1 MACSRQVS
9 DRLARV
15 LLRDSKKMIIAF
27 PLLFASALKKGR
39 IWALGLGAGLMILSA
54 CAAPPPS
61 ATINDPEEARN
72 RDIHAFNV
80 ALDKALVRPASD
92 IYGTIL
98 PPPVQQGVSNFAA
111 NLDVPGEVVNQL
123 LQGRPGYA
131 LENTF
136 RFAVNTVIGIGGLF
150 DPATAIGVPGRRTDF
165 GETLHVWGAGEG
177 IYVELPGL
185 GPSTERD
192 AVGTIVDIA
201 LNPVRLLLPTPESY
215 YATGAKIGSKI
226 GDRHRFAATIDSI
239 LYDSADSYAQ
249 ARLLYL
255 QKRRFEL
262 GQVVPEADFED
273 PYAQ

>member
-27 PLLFASALKKGR
+27 PLLFASRLKKGR
-39 IWALGLGAGLMILSA
+39 TWALGLGASLMILSA

-61 ATINDPEEARN
+61 ATINDPEEAKN

-80 ALDKALVRPASD
+80 ALDKALVRPAAD
-92 IYGTIL
+92 LYGTVL

-177 IYVELPGL
+177 IYVELPAL

-192 AVGTIVDIA
+192 AVGKVVDI
-201 LNPVRLLLPTPESY
+201 LMNPVSLLLPTPERY
-215 YATGAKIGSKI
+215 YATAAKLGSKI
-226 GDRHRFAATIDSI
+226 GDRHRYSATIDSI
-239 LYDSADSYAQ
+239 LYDSADGYAQ

-255 QKRRFEL
+255 QNRRFEL
-262 GQVVPEADFED
+262 GQVVAAEDFED

>member
-1 MACSRQVS
+1 
-9 DRLARV
+9 V
-15 LLRDSKKMIIAF
+15 LLQDSKKMIIAF
-27 PLLFASALKKGR
+27 PLLFAPFLKKGR
-39 IWALGLGAGLMILSA
+39 ICVLGLGASLMILAA

-61 ATINDPEEARN
+61 ATINDPEEAKN

-92 IYGTIL
+92 VYGSIV
-98 PPPVQQGVSNFAA
+98 PPPVQRGVSNFAS

-177 IYVELPGL
+177 VYVELPGL

-192 AVGTIVDIA
+192 AVGKVVDI
-201 LNPVRLLLPTPESY
+201 LMNPVSLLLPSPESY
-215 YATGAKIGSKI
+215 YVSGVKLASKV
-226 GDRHRFAATIDSI
+226 GDRHRYSATIDSI
-239 LYDSADSYAQ
+239 LYDSADGYAQ
-249 ARLLYL
+249 ARMLYL
-255 QKRRFEL
+255 QNRRFEL
-262 GQVVPEADFED
+262 GQVVPDADFED

>member
-1 MACSRQVS
+1 M
-9 DRLARV
+9 
-15 LLRDSKKMIIAF
+15 
-27 PLLFASALKKGR
+27 LKKGR
-39 IWALGLGAGLMILSA
+39 IGLLGLGTSLMILSA

-61 ATINDPEEARN
+61 GAINDPEEARN
-72 RDIHAFNV
+72 RDIHALNV
-80 ALDKALVRPASD
+80 ALDKVLVRPASD
-92 IYGTIL
+92 VYGAIL

-136 RFAVNTVIGIGGLF
+136 RFAVNSVIGIGGLF

-177 IYVELPGL
+177 VYVELPGL

-192 AVGTIVDIA
+192 AVGKVVDI
-201 LNPVRLLLPTPESY
+201 LMNPVSLLLPTPESY
-215 YATGAKIGSKI
+215 YVTGVKLASKV
-226 GDRHRFAATIDSI
+226 GDRYRFSATIDSI

-255 QKRRFEL
+255 QNRRFEL
-262 GQVVPEADFED
+262 GQKVSDADFED